1 MSEVEISNPNSLI
14 KCSER
19 RGRGGGEGGGGGEK
33 VGPVSRSDA
42 FFHAVFTFYR
52 KSFAFQ
58 PFPSLPPSLSF
69 NSTGTPRSAT
79 ACNGKGR
86 PYVRSYVYPIWEGR
100 RRKTLWKRNTSR
112 KNRFTFNNNPNRSK
126 KMCIIIIIIIT
137 LRIEGKIRV
146 KIRRSTIPN

>member
-19 RGRGGGEGGGGGEK
+19 RGRGGGEGGGGGGEK

-58 PFPSLPPSLSF
+58 PFPSLPPSLPQFQF
-69 NSTGTPRSAT
+69 NRNTTFSHGMQREGTDLTCDRT
-79 ACNGKGR
+79 CIRYGKGEGGKHFGNATR
-86 PYVRSYVYPIWEGR
+86 KGKIGLRSIIIRIDRKKCVLLLLLLLPYVLKGR
-100 RRKTLWKRNTSR
+100 
-112 KNRFTFNNNPNRSK
+112 FA
-126 KMCIIIIIIIT
+126 
-137 LRIEGKIRV
+137 
-146 KIRRSTIPN
+146 